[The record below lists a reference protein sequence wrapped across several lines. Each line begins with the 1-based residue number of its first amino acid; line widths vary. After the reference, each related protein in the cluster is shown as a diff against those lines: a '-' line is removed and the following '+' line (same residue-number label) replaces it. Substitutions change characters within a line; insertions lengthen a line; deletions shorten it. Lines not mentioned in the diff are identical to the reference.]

1 MIDIHCHL
9 IPALDDGCQT
19 LGETLESIE
28 KLRAHGFTASVCTP
42 HTLWM
47 EQYPHILPD
56 HTRAW
61 TDDLQNQLISMGI
74 DYTLL
79 PGGELRASK
88 RAVDLM
94 KENGVP
100 TLANS
105 KLVLMDFWE
114 PKWPAFL
121 DATADWLLDQGYTPV
136 LAHPERS
143 VTKGDFDGQLQ
154 ALTDRGVLLQGNTAA
169 LAGACGPLAE
179 TYARNLLTSG
189 RYTFLAL
196 DLHRPDTLE
205 DRLTGIEMAREL
217 VGDDAVE
224 ELMEHAPRRLV
235 LDAPAHS

>member
-1 MIDIHCHL
+1 MIDLHAHL
-9 IPALDDGCQT
+9 IPALDDGCKT
-19 LGETLESIE
+19 LGETIESIQT
-28 KLRAHGFTASVCTP
+28 LQAHGFTASVCTP
-42 HTLWM
+42 HTMWM
-47 EQYPHILPD
+47 DQFPHILPD

-61 TDDLQNQLISMGI
+61 TNELQRELAGMGI

-88 RAVDLM
+88 QAIDLM

-100 TLANS
+100 TLAHS

-114 PKWPAFL
+114 PKWPAYL

-154 ALTDRGVLLQGNTAA
+154 ALTDRGVLLQCNAA
-169 LAGACGPLAE
+169 AVAGACGPLAE
-179 TYARNLLTSG
+179 TYARNLLTAG

-196 DLHRPDTLE
+196 DAHRPDTLD
-205 DRLTGIEMAREL
+205 DRLTGIDMAREL
-217 VGDDAVE
+217 VGDAAVQ
-224 ELMEHAPRRLV
+224 ELLHDNPKRLV
-235 LDAPAHS
+235 LDASG